1 MLKKCR
7 QWCKIS
13 ADFMNL
19 LHIILGIVVFI
30 IFLITGQFMDAY
42 FPDKEAMS
50 SDLRLLARS
59 RHIYILFS
67 ALIHLTLGLYLR
79 MHPQKWRK
87 IMQLAGSL
95 LLVLGSIL
103 LIWAF
108 TAEVFYTRQF
118 SDLSRNGVIIS
129 AVGVLFHAI
138 ARILLKS
145 KVSFNAGEQ

>member
-1 MLKKCR
+1 
-7 QWCKIS
+7 
-13 ADFMNL
+13 MNL
-19 LHIILGIVVFI
+19 LHIILGVVVFI

-42 FPDKEAMS
+42 FPDKDAMS

-67 ALIHLTLGLYLR
+67 ALIHLTLGVYLR
-79 MHPQKWRK
+79 MHPRRWRK
-87 IMQLAGSL
+87 ILQFAGSF
-95 LLVLGSIL
+95 LLVLGSVL

-108 TAEVFYTRQF
+108 TTEVFFTRQF

-129 AVGVLFHAI
+129 AIGVLLHAL

-145 KVSFNAGEQ
+145 K